1 VPLLAALA
9 LALMAAR
16 PASAVDLQDQVTTG
30 DPLANTVCTVPAT
43 KTFFRPTDATAFLW
57 ILFGGATEGDVAEW
71 RWFAPDGSPYVTSN
85 FEIPFDGDGC
95 TWSGINI
102 AGQAAADL
110 PGEWRVDFYF
120 NDAFV
125 TTARFTI
132 DTVPPPGPGAA
143 HIDLAANDQ
152 SLVPWGY
159 VHLSYRIQSF
169 RAGLAVD
176 LYVATVPTDGQQCVS
191 PELVFTTTLTPH
203 AANLAL
209 ANTQG
214 VIASGYLPASV
225 GARTETLYA
234 VLVQAGRSPA
244 DADNFVSNV
253 AALDLVF
260 SNLSSAQAAV
270 ISAQGNPDGYVIGF
284 DHERRQRIET
294 WRYQGGEL
302 GGHFQFLN
310 GGVVGDPPTAERS
323 SAGAGGGRPVGLGP
337 GALSPATTPTDL
349 RNLLGDPDRVVR
361 PKAGR
366 VVWIFE
372 SAGAT
377 VTLDDGIIRQIQV
390 R

>member
-1 VPLLAALA
+1 VAPLIAALA
-9 LALMAAR
+9 SMLVAAR
-16 PASAVDLQDQVTTG
+16 PAGAVDLQDQVTTG

-57 ILFGGATEGDVAEW
+57 ILFGGATEGDAAEW
-71 RWFAPDGSPYVTSN
+71 RWFAPDGSLYVTSN

-120 NDAFV
+120 NDTFV

-132 DTVPPPGPGAA
+132 DAVPPPGPGAA
-143 HIDLAANDQ
+143 HIDLLANDQ

-159 VHLSYRIQSF
+159 VHLGYGIQSF
-169 RAGLAVD
+169 RAGLPVD
-176 LYVATVPTDGQQCVS
+176 LYVALVPTDGTQC
-191 PELVFTTTLTPH
+191 PAFVFTAELAPH
-203 AANLAL
+203 AANVAL
-209 ANTQG
+209 ANTHG
-214 VIASGYLPASV
+214 VIASGYLPPHV
-225 GARTETLYA
+225 GSRTATLYA
-234 VLVQAGRSPA
+234 VLVQAGRSPV
-244 DADNFVSNV
+244 DPNNFVSNV

-270 ISAQGNPDGYVIGF
+270 IAAQGNPEGYVIGF
-284 DHERRQRIET
+284 DHERQQRLET
-294 WRYQGGEL
+294 WRYRGGEL

-310 GGVVGDPPTAERS
+310 GGVVGDPPTVKRA
-323 SAGAGGGRPVGLGP
+323 SAGTSRPAALGP
-337 GALSPATTPTDL
+337 GAFSPATTPTEL

-361 PKAGR
+361 PKPGR

-377 VTLDDGIIRQIQV
+377 VTLDDGVISQVQV